1 MVNQCSL
8 LRYIT
13 MLYIYIVLY
22 SFQRIYTNFPSYHSF
37 FIFLYHPY
45 ELDALIFISE
55 IRKCSSILLPFLDKV
70 LFYLVSQSCCQKG
83 VFREY
88 YLRVVFSEPSQG
100 LYGILTNVL
109 NKWSKKYKN
118 TLYTGRLRHET
129 YVYIHM
135 HIYVCL
141 CSGVILKILNNLNS
155 KLALPLEVSEKDQV
169 GGATWGGGWEIG
181 YLLFRMEVFQDF
193 NDHGCT
199 GVYRLNDTLYVYA
212 SVLSGNKKWFCTVYR
227 SWSRKSEEHRL
238 RGQIPLAAQYRLFE
252 GFSCSNVGLP
262 HARRQF

>member
-1 MVNQCSL
+1 M
-8 LRYIT
+8 
-13 MLYIYIVLY
+13 
-22 SFQRIYTNFPSYHSF
+22 
-37 FIFLYHPY
+37 
-45 ELDALIFISE
+45 
-55 IRKCSSILLPFLDKV
+55 
-70 LFYLVSQSCCQKG
+70 
-83 VFREY
+83 
-88 YLRVVFSEPSQG
+88 VFSEPSQG
-100 LYGILTNVL
+100 LLKPLYGILTNVL

-169 GGATWGGGWEIG
+169 RGATWGGGWEIG

-199 GVYRLNDTLYVYA
+199 GAYRLNDTLYVY
-212 SVLSGNKKWFCTVYR
+212 
-227 SWSRKSEEHRL
+227 
-238 RGQIPLAAQYRLFE
+238 
-252 GFSCSNVGLP
+252 
-262 HARRQF
+262 